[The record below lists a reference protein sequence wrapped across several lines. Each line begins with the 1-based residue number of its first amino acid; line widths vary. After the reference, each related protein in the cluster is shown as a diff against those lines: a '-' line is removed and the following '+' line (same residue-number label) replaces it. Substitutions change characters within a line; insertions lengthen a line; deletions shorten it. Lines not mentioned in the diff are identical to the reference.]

1 MRVIIILL
9 KKGQMII
16 SSYHP
21 YPRSDLHGLY
31 MKKRIINFDDN
42 RLLSGWE
49 SGDLSTPPWQEEAM
63 KTFCPSFFL
72 YSFYLISPS
81 GFAESER
88 FWQLFALSFI
98 FIVIPRQFAAGSAAA
113 TLIQKISASAHFVVS
128 FSIFLV

>member
-31 MKKRIINFDDN
+31 MKKRVINFDDN
-42 RLLSGWE
+42 RLFSGWE

-72 YSFYLISPS
+72 YHNLDIAFRLRSPD
-81 GFAESER
+81 GF
-88 FWQLFALSFI
+88 
-98 FIVIPRQFAAGSAAA
+98 G
-113 TLIQKISASAHFVVS
+113 S
-128 FSIFLV
+128 FSLSLLFL

>member
-42 RLLSGWE
+42 RLFSGWE

-81 GFAESER
+81 GFAESRR
-88 FWQLFALSFI
+88 FWQLFALTLI
-98 FIVIPRQFAAGSAAA
+98 FIVIPPACCGVRRRNVDSAD
-113 TLIQKISASAHFVVS
+113 LGVCPSLS
-128 FSIFLV
+128 